1 MIRCAYRRFWLCRL
15 RIPRRS
21 VWGVH
26 GGPYP
31 HELLGTE
38 PSGKLYPA
46 GHAFTKARRW
56 TVPHIC
62 CSWQMWG
69 FRRSA
74 RWRSSGKGP
83 LTGGMKEL
91 SNRSRFARVE
101 SKSQNPH
108 LPNSG
113 RCGAPS
119 RREHGCGPPARR
131 LIMPST
137 GSAAAIPYA
146 QHQQGHQR
154 HYGVGRRKNQLRR
167 RNRAPIL
174 G

>member
-1 MIRCAYRRFWLCRL
+1 MIKCAYRRFWLCRL

-21 VWGVH
+21 TWGRPWPALPARAVRN
-26 GGPYP
+26 GTLGEARPARYASPRPADGRSP
-31 HELLGTE
+31 HLLQLADVG
-38 PSGKLYPA
+38 
-46 GHAFTKARRW
+46 
-56 TVPHIC
+56 V
-62 CSWQMWG
+62 
-69 FRRSA
+69 RRSA

-91 SNRSRFARVE
+91 SNRSRFARGE
-101 SKSQNPH
+101 SKSQDPH